1 MAGWIA
7 ALAEVAKF
15 GADIGKG
22 AIQYDQEKA
31 LSRDAWN
38 RQLEFW
44 KMQNEYNK
52 PSAQVQRLKD
62 AGLNPALM
70 YGAGSG
76 ANTAGELSS
85 VAKGSAPSIGGTFD
99 LLGAMMSKAQI
110 DKTESEVRL
119 NDAEAKR
126 IEGET
131 LDPGFRQQYMQGQL
145 DLWQSQKIETDTKVE
160 WQKFENQL
168 QQKFGE
174 AERSLNYKSMQKEYN
189 LLCART
195 IEQMNKNSVFG
206 LERQKLENYIA
217 LQGEELILRGL
228 EQEALRIS
236 NKTAETTYQILKRNS
251 GNLISIVKAQ
261 AEKEREL
268 AELADNQAEYTKEL
282 VDWYGANQTNAIIL
296 GYLNALIQGGEIA
309 ISAITKTPPNMIRR
323 RR

>member
-1 MAGWIA
+1 M
-7 ALAEVAKF
+7 KF
-15 GADIGKG
+15 GMKAGQG
-22 AIQYDQEKA
+22 AIEYDQEKA
-31 LSRDAWN
+31 LARDAWN

-110 DKTESEVRL
+110 DKTQSEARL

-126 IEGET
+126 IAGET

-160 WQKFENQL
+160 WQKYENKL
-168 QQKFGE
+168 QQQFGE
-174 AERSLNYKSMQKEYN
+174 AERSLNYMNMKEEFN

-236 NKTAETTYQILKRNS
+236 NDTAETTYQILRRNS
-251 GNLISIVKAQ
+251 GNLISFVKAQ
-261 AEKEREL
+261 AEKEGKL
-268 AELADNQAEYTKEL
+268 AELAGNQAEYTKEL
-282 VDWYGANQTNAIIL
+282 VDWYGANQLNSIIL
-296 GYLNALIQGGEIA
+296 GYLNVLIQGAEIA
-309 ISAITKTPPNMIRR
+309 VSATTKVPTTIFKRR
-323 RR
+323 R